1 MSEFLNVGLFSR
13 NSAAGRVERPEALT
27 RPERSSERHGRV
39 EARDQVEI
47 SEHARH
53 LAVLQTMPATRS
65 AKIDAAKAMIA
76 SGGYD
81 DPEFLTISIERM
93 IAEDLA

>member
-13 NSAAGRVERPEALT
+13 NGAAGRVERPETVT

-81 DPEFLTISIERM
+81 DPEFLAISIERM